1 MSTENKN
8 IKTVTKQEIREIQK
22 IKEIN
27 TPMK

>member
-8 IKTVTKQEIREIQK
+8 IKTVSKQEIRDTK
-22 IKEIN
+22 NKEIN